1 MPSAKQSELTTSVI
15 VFLSAAVWGLYWLP
29 LRRIDEAG
37 VTAGWSVLAIYVVP
51 FIFLL
56 PFTALRWRSMRAHGL
71 SIVLIGLPI
80 GAALVLYAASF
91 LYTTVLRATLLFYMT
106 PVWSTLLAMLIL
118 RERSGL
124 RRWFAIIVG
133 LIGLTLMLSGKSTQ
147 ASSTDINWGDISA
160 LTAGLLWALG
170 TVLIR
175 KTPDLDSLDLI
186 PCQYVAA
193 ILFSTLL
200 VAAGHL
206 TGTATEL
213 PPVPAWIDA
222 LPWLI
227 GFYVVVFLPSL
238 YACIWGAQIL
248 SPGRIGILMMSEV
261 LVAGI
266 SAPLLAGEIISVT
279 EWLAT
284 ALIVLAAVMEITTAS
299 ETQESTANGQDREQS
314 QR

>member
-1 MPSAKQSELTTSVI
+1 VPTAKQSELTTSVI

-51 FIFLL
+51 FAFLL
-56 PFTALRWRSMRAHGL
+56 PFTTLRWRSMRAQGL
-71 SIVLIGLPI
+71 PIILIGLPI
-80 GAALVLYAASF
+80 GAALVLYATSF

-106 PVWSTLLAMLIL
+106 PIWATLLAMLIL
-118 RERSGL
+118 KERSGL

-133 LIGLTLMLSGKSTQ
+133 LVGLTLMLSGKSAQ
-147 ASSTDINWGDISA
+147 ASSTAINWGDVSA
-160 LTAGLLWALG
+160 LIAGWLWALG

-193 ILFSTLL
+193 ILFSAVL
-200 VAAGHL
+200 VATSHL
-206 TGTATEL
+206 TGTGAEL
-213 PPVPAWIDA
+213 PPLPAWIDA

-279 EWLAT
+279 EWFAT
-284 ALIVLAAVMEITTAS
+284 ALIVLAAVMEITTAPKPEDDQGQS
-299 ETQESTANGQDREQS
+299 SQQDR
-314 QR
+314 

>member
-1 MPSAKQSELTTSVI
+1 MPTAKQSELTTSVI

-56 PFTALRWRSMRAHGL
+56 PFTALRWRSMRVHGL

-80 GAALVLYAASF
+80 GAALVFYAASF

-124 RRWFAIIVG
+124 RRWIAIIVG
-133 LIGLTLMLSGKSTQ
+133 LIGLTLMLSGKSAQ
-147 ASSTDINWGDISA
+147 AASTAINWGDISA
-160 LTAGLLWALG
+160 LMAGLLWALG

-193 ILFSTLL
+193 ILFSALL
-200 VAAGHL
+200 VAVNHL

-213 PPVPAWIDA
+213 PPLTAWIDA

-248 SPGRIGILMMSEV
+248 SPGRVGILMMSEV

-266 SAPLLAGEIISVT
+266 SAPLLAGEVISVT
-279 EWLAT
+279 EWFAT
-284 ALIVLAAVMEITTAS
+284 ALIVLAAVMEITTAT
-299 ETQESTANGQDREQS
+299 ETDESQAKR
-314 QR
+314 